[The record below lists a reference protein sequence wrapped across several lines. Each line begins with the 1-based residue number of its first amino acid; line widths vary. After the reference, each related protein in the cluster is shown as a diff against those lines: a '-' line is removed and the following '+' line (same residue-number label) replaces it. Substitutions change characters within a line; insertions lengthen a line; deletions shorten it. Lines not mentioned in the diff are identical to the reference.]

1 MLAKHRTIRQALK
14 YVADHPE
21 WPTTPRT
28 EMPIWE
34 LVARNLF
41 QISNHPDTR
50 IIGSINK
57 STKAQAI
64 ILNRTTGTRR
74 AGTHPAVRN
83 ASQVNLKDLT
93 AGRPEMND
101 E

>member
-1 MLAKHRTIRQALK
+1 MFSTSLEERRSLTFWVIPVGIPPHL
-14 YVADHPE
+14 
-21 WPTTPRT
+21 
-28 EMPIWE
+28 
-34 LVARNLF
+34 RNLF